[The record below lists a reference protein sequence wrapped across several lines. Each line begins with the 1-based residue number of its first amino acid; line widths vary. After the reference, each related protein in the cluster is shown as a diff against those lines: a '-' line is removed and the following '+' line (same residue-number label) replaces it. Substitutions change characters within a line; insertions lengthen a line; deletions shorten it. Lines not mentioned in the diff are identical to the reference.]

1 MRALYVTSEIF
12 PLTKTG
18 GLADVSAALP
28 SALRQLGVD
37 ARVLMP
43 GYKQALE
50 RAPNVTEVAYFGD
63 FLGYGA
69 TRLLE
74 TRLPKTQV
82 PVWLIDCPVLFDRPG
97 GPYQDEHGEEW
108 PDNAIR
114 FSLLSHVAAAIA
126 NGASGEWRPDIVHAN
141 DWHAG
146 LIPLLLSE
154 RTKVATVFTIHNLAY
169 QGLFDLSQCES
180 LGLSPTAF
188 NHLEFY
194 GRMSFLKAG
203 ISAADAITTVSPT
216 YASEILNA
224 EQGCGLDGLL
234 RERAAC
240 LSGILNGADYGLWD
254 PGIDPHLPRNYTL
267 RSLGSKK
274 ACKRAIQTELGLEGE
289 PDAPLFAYMSRLAHQ
304 KMPDVVLES
313 LPHLLDEGAQFA
325 LVAEGDEDYQDAFCE
340 LAERYPGRAAVHIG
354 YDEGKAHRL
363 LAGSDMLIHPSRF
376 EPCGLVPMYAMR
388 YGTLPIVR
396 KSGGLADSVVDV
408 SPENGTRGSGTGF
421 VFENSNSADLLACIR
436 RALDCYRQP
445 ISWHRLQ
452 VNAMKQDFSWDCA
465 ARSYL
470 DLYHSLVES
479 RLLMQPVAP
488 PKKTKKART
497 EVGGGKR
504 LQIAACAKSM

>member
-1 MRALYVTSEIF
+1 MRALYVTSEIY

-37 ARVLMP
+37 ARVLLP
-43 GYKQALE
+43 GYRLALE
-50 RAPNVTEVAYFGD
+50 RAPNVTEVAHFGD
-63 FLGYGA
+63 LPGYGK

-82 PVWLIDCPVLFDRPG
+82 PVWLIDCPTLFDRPG
-97 GPYQDEHGEEW
+97 GPYQDEDGEEW
-108 PDNAIR
+108 QDNALR
-114 FSLLSHVAAAIA
+114 FSLLNHVAAAIA
-126 NGASGEWRPDIVHAN
+126 NGTGGEWRPDIVHAN

-146 LIPLLLSE
+146 LIPLLLSAQ
-154 RTKVATVFTIHNLAY
+154 RKVPTVFTIHNLAY

-180 LGLSPTAF
+180 LGLPSTDF
-188 NHLEFY
+188 SHLEFY

-203 ISAADAITTVSPT
+203 ISAADAVTTVSPT
-216 YASEILNA
+216 YASEILNP

-234 RERAAC
+234 RERASS

-254 PGIDPHLPRNYTL
+254 PGIDPHLPRNYTV

-274 ACKRAIQTELGLEGE
+274 ACKRAVQTELGLECE
-289 PDAPLFAYMSRLAHQ
+289 SDTPLFAYMSRLAHQ

-313 LPHLLDEGAQFA
+313 LPRLLDDGVQFA
-325 LVAEGDEDYQDAFCE
+325 LVAEGDGTYQDAFCN

-363 LAGSDMLIHPSRF
+363 LAGADMLIHPSRF

-396 KSGGLADSVVDV
+396 NSGGLADSVVDA
-408 SPENGTRGSGTGF
+408 SPEHGTHPPGTGF
-421 VFENSNSADLLACIR
+421 VFENSNSAELLACVR

-445 ISWHRLQ
+445 IWWHRLQ
-452 VNAMKQDFSWDCA
+452 VNAMRQDFSWERA
-465 ARSYL
+465 ARSYV
-470 DLYHSLVES
+470 DLYHSLTEI
-479 RLLMQPVAP
+479 RLPVQTDVPA
-488 PKKTKKART
+488 KKQKRRVASG
-497 EVGGGKR
+497 EGGKS
-504 LQIAACAKSM
+504 LQFAVGAKLT

>member
-28 SALRQLGVD
+28 SALRQLGIDV
-37 ARVLMP
+37 RVLLP

-50 RAPNVTEVAYFGD
+50 RAPNLTQVAYFGD
-63 FLGYGA
+63 FLGCGE

-74 TRLPKTQV
+74 TRLPKSQV
-82 PVWLIDCPVLFDRPG
+82 PVWLVDCPDLFDRPG

-108 PDNAIR
+108 QDNALR
-114 FSLLSHVAAAIA
+114 FSLLNHVAAAIA
-126 NGASGEWRPDIVHAN
+126 NQTGAEWRPDIIHAN

-154 RTKVATVFTIHNLAY
+154 RTKVPTVFTIHNLAY

-180 LGLSPTAF
+180 LGLSSAGF
-188 NHLEFY
+188 RHLEFY
-194 GRMSFLKAG
+194 GRMSFLKCG
-203 ISAADAITTVSPT
+203 ISASDAVTTVSPT
-216 YASEILNA
+216 YASEILSA
-224 EQGCGLDGLL
+224 EHGCGLDGLL
-234 RERAAC
+234 RERASS

-254 PGIDPHLPRNYTL
+254 PGIDPHLPRNYTA

-274 ACKRAIQTELGLEGE
+274 ACKRAIQAELGLEGK

-313 LPHLLDEGAQFA
+313 LPHLLDDGAQFA
-325 LVAEGDEDYQDAFCE
+325 LVAEGDGTYQDAFCR

-363 LAGSDMLIHPSRF
+363 LAGADMLIHPSRF

-396 KSGGLADSVVDV
+396 NSGGLADSVVDA
-408 SPENGTRGSGTGF
+408 SPEYRARPPGTGF
-421 VFENSNSADLLACIR
+421 VFENSDSTDLLACVH

-445 ISWHRLQ
+445 IWWHRLQ
-452 VNAMKQDFSWDCA
+452 VNAMKQDFSWDRA
-465 ARSYL
+465 ARSYA
-470 DLYHSLVES
+470 DLYHSLTEI
-479 RLLMQPVAP
+479 RLPIQTDVP
-488 PKKTKKART
+488 PEEQRAR
-497 EVGGGKR
+497 R
-504 LQIAACAKSM
+504 LW

>member
-37 ARVLMP
+37 ARVLLP
-43 GYKQALE
+43 GYRQALQ
-50 RAPNVTEVAYFGD
+50 RAVNVTEVAHFGD
-63 FLGYGA
+63 LLGHGQ

-82 PVWLIDCPVLFDRPG
+82 PVWLVDCPALFDRPG
-97 GPYQDEHGEEW
+97 GPYEDEHGEAW
-108 PDNAIR
+108 QDNALR

-126 NGASGEWRPDIVHAN
+126 NGTGGEWRPDIVHAN

-154 RTKVATVFTIHNLAY
+154 QTKVGTVFTIHNLAY

-180 LGLSPTAF
+180 LGLSSADF

-203 ISAADAITTVSPT
+203 ISASDAITTVSPT
-216 YASEILNA
+216 YASEILNP
-224 EQGCGLDGLL
+224 EHGCGLDGLL
-234 RERAAC
+234 RERADC
-240 LSGILNGADYGLWD
+240 FSGILNGADYGLWD
-254 PGIDPHLPRNYTL
+254 PGIDPHLPRNYTV

-274 ACKRAIQTELGLEGE
+274 ACKRAVQAELGLECE

-313 LPHLLDEGAQFA
+313 LPQLLDDGVQFA
-325 LVAEGDEDYQDAFCE
+325 LVAEGDDTYQDAFCQ
-340 LAERYPGRAAVHIG
+340 LAEHYPGRAAVHIG

-363 LAGSDMLIHPSRF
+363 LAGADILVHPSRF

-396 KSGGLADSVVDV
+396 NSGGLADSVVDA
-408 SPENGTRGSGTGF
+408 SPEHGTRPPGTGF
-421 VFENSNSADLLACIR
+421 VFENSNSTELLACVR

-445 ISWHRLQ
+445 IWWHKLQ
-452 VNAMKQDFSWDCA
+452 VNAMKQDFSWERA
-465 ARSYL
+465 ARSYA
-470 DLYHSLVES
+470 DLYHSLTGI
-479 RLLMQPVAP
+479 RLPIQTDVPAKKPKRRVAYG
-488 PKKTKKART
+488 
-497 EVGGGKR
+497 EGGKS
-504 LQIAACAKSM
+504 LQFAAGAKLT

>member
-1 MRALYVTSEIF
+1 MRALYVTSEIY

-28 SALRQLGVD
+28 GALRQLGVD
-37 ARVLMP
+37 SRVLLP
-43 GYKQALE
+43 GYRQALE
-50 RAPNVTEVAYFGD
+50 RAPNVTEIAYLGD
-63 FLGYGA
+63 FLGCGE

-82 PVWLIDCPVLFDRPG
+82 PVWLIDCPALFDRPG

-108 PDNAIR
+108 QDNALR

-126 NGASGEWRPDIVHAN
+126 DGANGAWRPDIVHAN

-146 LIPLLLSE
+146 LVPLLLSE
-154 RTKVATVFTIHNLAY
+154 QTKVGIVFTIHNLAY

-180 LGLSPTAF
+180 LGLSPADF
-188 NHLEFY
+188 KHLEFY

-203 ISAADAITTVSPT
+203 ISAADAVTTVSPT
-216 YASEILNA
+216 YASEVLSP
-224 EQGCGLDGLL
+224 EHGCGLDGLL
-234 RERAAC
+234 RERADC
-240 LSGILNGADYGLWD
+240 FSGILNGADYGLWD
-254 PGIDPHLPRNYTL
+254 PGIDPHLPRNYTV

-274 ACKRAIQTELGLEGE
+274 ACKSAVQSELGLECE
-289 PDAPLFAYMSRLAHQ
+289 SDAPLFAFMSRLAHQ

-313 LPHLLDEGAQFA
+313 LPRLLDDGAQFA
-325 LVAEGDEDYQDAFCE
+325 LVAEGDGSYQDAFRQ
-340 LAERYPGRAAVHIG
+340 LARRYPGRAAVHIG

-396 KSGGLADSVVDV
+396 KSGGLADSVIDV
-408 SPENGTRGSGTGF
+408 SLEKGSLQSGTGF

-452 VNAMKQDFSWDCA
+452 VNAMKQDFSWERA
-465 ARSYL
+465 ARNYL
-470 DLYHSLVES
+470 DLYHSLMGS
-479 RLLMQPVAP
+479 RMPIQTDVPA
-488 PKKTKKART
+488 
-497 EVGGGKR
+497 KR
-504 LQIAACAKSM
+504 QKRRALT